1 MGSTWVHCGI
11 RAVLLGALAFT
22 GAAFAAPSCKP
33 PAPTALL
40 ERFTSADCEHC
51 WKAASAQD
59 PKDPARQRVL
69 VLDWIAPA
77 GDAAPMAAA
86 AMSEA
91 ATRAGALSPN
101 ETLRRR
107 SALAPRGAPQLRV
120 ADGPAWNGYIGL
132 QISVQKTG
140 PLPPDAVAYVALVER
155 VPAGSEGSPVARQL
169 VRVLAGP
176 LTLEELASQ
185 PSVLHLRAV
194 RLPEGSRPER
204 LASVGWV
211 ETAAGTV
218 ISAAQSPAGDC
229 ATR

>member
-1 MGSTWVHCGI
+1 LI
-11 RAVLLGALAFT
+11 GALAFT
-22 GAAFAAPSCKP
+22 GAALAAPNCKP

-40 ERFTSADCEHC
+40 ERFTSADCEAC
-51 WKAASAQD
+51 WQAASAQD

-69 VLDWIAPA
+69 LLDWIAPA

-86 AMSEA
+86 ALSEA
-91 ATRAGALSPN
+91 ATRAGAPSAN
-101 ETLRRR
+101 QTVWRR
-107 SALAPRGAPQLRV
+107 SALVRRGAPQLRV

-132 QISVQKTG
+132 KISVRKTG

-204 LASVGWV
+204 LASVGWI

-218 ISAAQSPAGDC
+218 IAAAQSPAADC